1 MPKLSII
8 TINYNNLIG
17 VIKTIESVVNQTWNE
32 FEYIIIDGGST
43 DGSAKY
49 IKENSHQFKYWI
61 SEPDKGIYNAMNKGI
76 KVSNG
81 EYLLFLNSGDY
92 FLNDDVLRQNIKYLY
107 DYDLVCFNLL
117 MKRENNT
124 SRIMNT
130 PEILRFSD
138 LYFRTLPHPS
148 TFIKRE
154 LFNTVGFY
162 DDNLKIVSDWKFFIL
177 ALFKH
182 HCSYIKVNN
191 TLSVFHTGGVSSSQ
205 NIGKTEKLIVL
216 KEHFS
221 SFIEDYTELNT
232 YHKNISNN
240 RFRMLLE
247 IEKNFFGKKAV
258 SLVFRLFILI
268 FSKKKLKSIAIK
280 EIKYWK

>member
-107 DYDLVCFNLL
+107 DYDLFCFNLL